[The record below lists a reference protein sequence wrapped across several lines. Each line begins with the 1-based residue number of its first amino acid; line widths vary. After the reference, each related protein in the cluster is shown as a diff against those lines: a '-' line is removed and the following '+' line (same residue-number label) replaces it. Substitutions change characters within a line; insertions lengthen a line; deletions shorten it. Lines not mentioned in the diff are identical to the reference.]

1 MKRDP
6 TFKEENGDFWSST
19 SRKVKYLAF
28 LHIFVYPLIIKHG
41 NHVNV

>member
-1 MKRDP
+1 VRRDP
-6 TFKEENGDFWSST
+6 TVEEENGNFRSST

-41 NHVNV
+41 NHINV